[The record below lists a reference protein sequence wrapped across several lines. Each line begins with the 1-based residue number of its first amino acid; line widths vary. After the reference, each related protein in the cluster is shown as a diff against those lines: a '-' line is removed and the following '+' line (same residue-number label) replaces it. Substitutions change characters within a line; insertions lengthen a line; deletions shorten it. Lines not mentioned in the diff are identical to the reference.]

1 MAKFKFKSIYFP
13 ASKVKR
19 GVSTRINIS
28 IPISQTELT
37 WSESF
42 LSFISELTGPQI
54 RELLEDPMLDDLEDQ
69 ANQEHRSL
77 SNLIITLLEGKY
89 DPLLNKID
97 CEVNNQSRNEKHKNI
112 GVTFSDSL

>member
-77 SNLIITLLEGKY
+77 SN
-89 DPLLNKID
+89 
-97 CEVNNQSRNEKHKNI
+97 
-112 GVTFSDSL
+112 